1 MRNDMR
7 SALSRKFFQKIMEQ
21 NRHHRSLNIRKQ
33 KTYDNLISKGINKMK
48 KFTALSLA
56 LILVLSLFAGCSS
69 KETASAK
76 NPEVSE
82 IVAKIDEVLA
92 EKNGGEENMIAK
104 MDGDDEM
111 TSTFYYLNTEDLESY
126 SLKFP
131 MINVKA
137 EETFVAKV
145 KDGKMDAVKEGIEK
159 RNADLVEQWKM
170 YLPDQLELVEKS
182 QIVVNGNYVLYV
194 VSEHADAIV
203 AAFNELTK

>member
-1 MRNDMR
+1 
-7 SALSRKFFQKIMEQ
+7 
-21 NRHHRSLNIRKQ
+21 
-33 KTYDNLISKGINKMK
+33 MK

-56 LILVLSLFAGCSS
+56 LILVLSLFAGCTAE
-69 KETASAK
+69 KATASAK

-92 EKNGGEENMIAK
+92 DKNGGEENMIAK

-131 MINVKA
+131 MINVRA

-159 RNADLVEQWKM
+159 RNADLIEQWKM

>member
-1 MRNDMR
+1 
-7 SALSRKFFQKIMEQ
+7 
-21 NRHHRSLNIRKQ
+21 
-33 KTYDNLISKGINKMK
+33 MK

-203 AAFNELTK
+203 AAFNEMTK

>member
-1 MRNDMR
+1 
-7 SALSRKFFQKIMEQ
+7 MEQ
-21 NRHHRSLNIRKQ
+21 NRHQCSLNIRKQ